1 MRMESLSKSSPVK
14 SSSLRLVLICGVL
27 TAFPS
32 MSIDMGLPAF
42 GNMAATFGVSIE
54 HVSQTLSIFFF
65 GFSVSPLIYGPLSDR
80 VGRRP
85 VLLSA
90 CFVYAAASILATMT
104 SSFGALLFWRLFQG
118 AGAGAASVLAI
129 TVIRDHRQGA
139 SARRLLSYAAVV
151 RIIAPTTA
159 PSLGNLLLLLG
170 SWRWIYGFMALG
182 GIVMSV
188 MVALGLP
195 ESSRTKLAA
204 LAARALNPLGAGEA
218 AVAAS
223 DAATAPA
230 SEATAS
236 ATSSGESARR
246 TGATATAADAST
258 SASAAAMPRRSV
270 LKDYRLF
277 LSDKS
282 SLAYVLIAALT
293 FSSHFSY
300 VTGSLY
306 VFVKV
311 LHVSTTTYGL
321 LFGVTALC
329 LMAGS
334 FLSGQFSKRDV
345 SSEVVIGISLC
356 VSSVSALTMLILSI
370 AHLLNVP
377 ILALL
382 LSTNTLCLG
391 LLTPSAQQG
400 AMENAGEYAGTASAL
415 MNAITTGMGACA
427 SYLEGLLL
435 VWFDTMPAV
444 VMTGLM
450 TLCCSAA
457 TVLYFKTVRPAAI
470 AARTRKRS

>member
-1 MRMESLSKSSPVK
+1 
-14 SSSLRLVLICGVL
+14 
-27 TAFPS
+27 

-54 HVSQTLSIFFF
+54 HVSQTLSVFFF

-182 GIVMSV
+182 GIVMSI

-204 LAARALNPLGAGEA
+204 LAARALNPLGAGDA
-218 AVAAS
+218 AVTAS
-223 DAATAPA
+223 DSVTTPTARTQADAAA
-230 SEATAS
+230 
-236 ATSSGESARR
+236 
-246 TGATATAADAST
+246 GATPDATP
-258 SASAAAMPRRSV
+258 PRRAV

-277 LSDKS
+277 LSDKL
-282 SLAYVLIAALT
+282 SLSYVLIVALT

-306 VFVKV
+306 VFVNV

-345 SSEVVIGISLC
+345 SSDVVMGVSLC
-356 VSSVSALTMLILSI
+356 VSTISALTMLTLSI
-370 AHLLNVP
+370 SHLLNVP

-382 LSTNTLCLG
+382 LSTNALCLG
-391 LLTPSAQQG
+391 MLTPSAQQG

-427 SYLEGLLL
+427 GYLEGLLL
-435 VWFDTMPAV
+435 VWFNTMPAV

-450 TLCCSAA
+450 TLCCGAA

-470 AARTRKRS
+470 ASRTRKRN